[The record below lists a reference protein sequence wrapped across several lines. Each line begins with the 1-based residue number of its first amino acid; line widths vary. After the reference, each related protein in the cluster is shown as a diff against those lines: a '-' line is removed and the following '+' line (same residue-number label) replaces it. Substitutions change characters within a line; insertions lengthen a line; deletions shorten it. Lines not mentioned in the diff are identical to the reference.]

1 MRIFKLLAIAAT
13 MLIACTSC
21 IKDKEQNYTFTTVCS
36 ANNTVSQEDF
46 DAMTEC
52 VKAVPYF
59 TESHSYFGFY
69 EDIVQN
75 AANDFVKACDE
86 LDGDAI
92 KSHLKGEETFSII
105 LVSNGTGEM
114 LLTCYISLKDVG
126 TSE

>member
-13 MLIACTSC
+13 MLVACTSC
-21 IKDKEQNYTFTTVCS
+21 IKDKEQNYSFYTICS
-36 ANNTVSQEDF
+36 GTNTISNEDF
-46 DAMTEC
+46 EAMPEC

-69 EDIVQN
+69 EEIVQL

-105 LVSNGTGEM
+105 LISNGTGEM
-114 LLTCYISLKDVG
+114 LLTCYISLNENQ